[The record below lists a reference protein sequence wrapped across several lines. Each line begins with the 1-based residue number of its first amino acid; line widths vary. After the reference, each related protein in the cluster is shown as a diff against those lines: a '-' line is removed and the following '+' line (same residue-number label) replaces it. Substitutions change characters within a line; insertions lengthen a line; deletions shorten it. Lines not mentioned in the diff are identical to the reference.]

1 MKKKTFLLTFILIFL
16 LLGGMTTYQ
25 IYARYYSLNYEPVTY
40 TETSSHLSNP
50 YQGWYRIYGYTI
62 SDTAPIPTDNIL
74 AVGQGQNT
82 PTIALI
88 QINLRNYSHQEISAA
103 GLEQLERL
111 FAAWEQTD
119 KQLIVRFLYDWNG
132 KAKETEPDT
141 FELVKT
147 HMTQVADA
155 VNSHKSCIYLLQGIF
170 VGNCGEM
177 NNSNYMSEEHM
188 KELVNH
194 LASVTDPDIFLSV
207 RTPAHWRIVS
217 KTFTPL
223 EPACAFDGSV
233 SSRLGL
239 FNDGMLGSGNDLG
252 TYGDKSLSLATDFK
266 DKGTREEEISFQ
278 NSLCRFVPNGGEAV
292 LENPY
297 NDFEAAVTDLARM
310 HVSYLNC
317 DYDKAVLDKWK
328 NASYNG
334 DGCFQGVNGYDYIG
348 EHLGYRYT
356 LLSSGCSFDT
366 WRDETATLSLTIKNS
381 GFSVSYRKFTSLITL
396 VNQSQESVL
405 TLPLDSDNRF
415 WASGE
420 SITLSVP
427 IEIRSLPTGTYRI
440 YYSLTDPVTDRQIQF
455 ANDLESPTHGY
466 PLGTLT
472 IDK

>member
-1 MKKKTFLLTFILIFL
+1 MKKKTFLLTFIPILL

-25 IYARYYSLNYEPVTY
+25 IYARYYSVSYEPVTY
-40 TETSSHLSNP
+40 TEVSSHLSNP
-50 YQGWYRIYGYTI
+50 YQGWYHIYGYTL
-62 SDTAPIPTDNIL
+62 SDTQPIPADNIL

-88 QINLRNYSHQEISAA
+88 QVNLRNYSHQEISAA

-155 VNSHKSCIYLLQGIF
+155 VNSHKNCIYLLQGIF

-177 NNSNYMSEEHM
+177 NNSNYMS
-188 KELVNH
+188 KEQMEDLVNH

-217 KTFTPL
+217 RTFTPL
-223 EPACAFDGSV
+223 EHTRAFDGSV

-278 NSLCRFVPNGGEAV
+278 NSLCQFVPNGGEAV

-297 NDFEAAVTDLARM
+297 NDFEAAVTDFSRM

-328 NASYNG
+328 SSSYSG
-334 DGCFQGVNGYDYIG
+334 DGCFQGINGYDYIG
-348 EHLGYRYT
+348 EHLGYRYSF
-356 LLSSGCSFDT
+356 LSSGCSFDT
-366 WRDETATLSLTIKNS
+366 WKDETATLSLTIKNS
-381 GFSVSYRKFTSLITL
+381 GFSVSYRKFNSLITL
-396 VNQSQESVL
+396 VNQSGESVL
-405 TLPLDSDNRF
+405 KLPLDSDNRF
-415 WASGE
+415 WTSGE
-420 SITLSVP
+420 GITLSVP
-427 IEIRSLPTGTYRI
+427 LEIRSLPEGTYQVCC
-440 YYSLTDPVTDRQIQF
+440 SMTDPVTNRQIQF
-455 ANDLESPTHGY
+455 ANDLEASSHGY
-466 PLGTLT
+466 PLGSLT
-472 IDK
+472 IGK